1 MKTNH
6 NSLRGTGVA
15 LVTPFFENGEIDF
28 ESLGKLI
35 EHQINGGID
44 YLVVLGTTG
53 ETASISDEER
63 FKILDFVIDQ
73 NKGRLPLVAGFGGND
88 TQHVVESLAKYNRLN
103 EYQAILSVCP
113 YYNRPNQE
121 GLYLHYKAIA
131 EASTL
136 PIILY
141 NVPSRTGC
149 NMEASTTLRLAKEF
163 GNIIAIKEASGDLNQ
178 IMEICRDRE
187 DGFLVISG
195 DDILTLPMMSVGID
209 GLISVL
215 ANALP
220 GEVSSMVRAAMDNK
234 FPEALALHFQMLQ
247 MMHLIFEEGNPVGV
261 KSLMASLGI
270 CSMHVRLPLAPASKA
285 LQDKIHFEADTVL
298 NKPVLS

>member
-1 MKTNH
+1 MNTA

-15 LVTPFFENGEIDF
+15 LVTPFFENGSIDF
-28 ESLGKLI
+28 ESLAKLI
-35 EHQINGGID
+35 EHQINGKVD

-63 FKILDFVIDQ
+63 FQILDFVIDQ
-73 NKGRLPLVAGFGGND
+73 SKGRVPLVAGFGGND

-149 NMEASTTLRLAKEF
+149 NMEAATTLRLAKEF
-163 GNIIAIKEASGDLNQ
+163 NNIIAIKEASANMPQ

-187 DGFLVISG
+187 DEFLVISG
-195 DDILTLPMMSVGID
+195 DDIMTLPMMPLGID

-215 ANALP
+215 GNALP
-220 GEVSSMVRAAMDNK
+220 NEVSNMIRAALNK
-234 FPEALALHFQMLQ
+234 DYEKAQSLHFRMLR
-247 MMHLIFEEGNPVGV
+247 MMHFIFEEGNPVGV
-261 KSLMASLGI
+261 KALMNSLGI
-270 CSMHVRLPLAPASKA
+270 CATHVRLPLAPASKG
-285 LQDKIHFEADTVL
+285 LTEKIRLEADTVL